1 MKLILLIV
9 AIVLWAIAAILA
21 LASGGLGAFN
31 AIDFLCFGAP
41 FFAASFLP
49 IP

>member
-9 AIVLWAIAAILA
+9 AIICLILA
-21 LASGGLGAFN
+21 ALGVSLGSFSIGWAGLA
-31 AIDFLCFGAP
+31 